1 MSTSDASPD
10 DDHPRPPTVSGVFG
24 CFLALNVVSIVS
36 MPADCMQGL
45 RVLPLVFSVM
55 AAEGWIL
62 PMFGAGCCRPVTV
75 LMGPEQVLGED
86 AFALSQIHAG
96 EIKKQAEYAATTWCP
111 IALHYPSAGREI
123 ATPAGREALR
133 NLLPAD
139 SVLIIYDLPGWLR
152 EPQTGEAFADL
163 MKWLRELTD
172 EGITVV
178 TFEPPKSE
186 GGLAAL
192 VKREDVITVDSD
204 PAAPHDFSGGGCVIR
219 RCRRGLYDE
228 SPLGWNFWYQVS
240 KGKLVWGMENRPADD
255 SLSKK
260 RRELQHR
267 QLEAMK
273 HINGEMTQREL
284 AGHLNVS
291 DSTLYRLLKRI
302 QEEKNLKWGGK

>member
-1 MSTSDASPD
+1 MSTLNASPD
-10 DDHPRPPTVSGVFG
+10 DDQPRPPTIPGVFG
-24 CFLALNVVSIVS
+24 SFLALNTVSVAS
-36 MPADCMQGL
+36 LSTDLTQGL
-45 RVLPLVFSVM
+45 RVLPLVISVM
-55 AAEGWIL
+55 AAEGWTL

-75 LMGPEQVLGED
+75 LMAPEQVSGED
-86 AFALSQIHAG
+86 AFALCQIRAG
-96 EIKKQAEYAATTWCP
+96 EIEKQAEYAAATWRP
-111 IALHYPSAGREI
+111 IALHYPGAGREI
-123 ATPAGREALR
+123 TTATGRDALR
-133 NLLPAD
+133 ILLPAN
-139 SVLIIYDLPGWLR
+139 SVLIIYDLLGWL
-152 EPQTGEAFADL
+152 GEQQSEEATADL
-163 MKWLRELTD
+163 MKWLRELTH

-178 TFEPPKSE
+178 AFEPPKTE
-186 GGLAAL
+186 GGLVTL
-192 VKREDVITVDSD
+192 VKREDVITANAD
-204 PAAPHDFSGGGCVIR
+204 PAAPHDFSGGGCIIR

-302 QEEKNLKWGGK
+302 QEEKNLKWGEK